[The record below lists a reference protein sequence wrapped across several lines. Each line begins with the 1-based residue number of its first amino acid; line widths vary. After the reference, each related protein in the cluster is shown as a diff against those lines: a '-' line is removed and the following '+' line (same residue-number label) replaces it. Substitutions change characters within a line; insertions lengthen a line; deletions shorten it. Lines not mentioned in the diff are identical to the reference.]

1 LCPSQAL
8 VDAERKSSA
17 ALAKQCTSALRALH
31 TASPPHRAS
40 DSARA
45 IEHTRPCAAPA
56 RARESAPEPILLN
69 SEARDL
75 ELSPERKEERSFAIS
90 NGIASRFYDSI
101 EAADTWVRHVSVE
114 GTFKRG
120 SDARRVERGSYGEE
134 QVKQVVPR
142 EEESYELRPDS
153 RTAHRA
159 PHSDGS
165 QAVGA
170 PSREASAADV
180 SVGEPDEARARSARS
195 SRRAS
200 VGVMAVSETGLYNR
214 DSDGKETARPSVL
227 DALESLTGF
236 DIDNPEENGRYSQQE
251 RYSGRKSSGLPD
263 SAGTREPV
271 LSLEDLADLMEPYSP
286 PISDGMPSE
295 DNREPYEVRVWFG
308 VGRLCYRLNE
318 SSS

>member
-1 LCPSQAL
+1 M
-8 VDAERKSSA
+8 DA
-17 ALAKQCTSALRALH
+17 T
-31 TASPPHRAS
+31 
-40 DSARA
+40 
-45 IEHTRPCAAPA
+45 EHTRPWAAST

-75 ELSPERKEERSFAIS
+75 ELSSERKEERSFAIS
-90 NGIASRFYDSI
+90 NGIASHFYDSI
-101 EAADTWVRHVSVE
+101 DAADSWVRHVSLE

-120 SDARRVERGSYGEE
+120 SDARRAERDSYGEE

-142 EEESYELRPDS
+142 EEDSYELRPNS
-153 RTAHRA
+153 RTGA
-159 PHSDGS
+159 HSDGS
-165 QAVGA
+165 QAVEA
-170 PSREASAADV
+170 PSEEASAADV
-180 SVGEPDEARARSARS
+180 SVGEPDEARTRSAPS
-195 SRRAS
+195 SRRVS

-214 DSDGKETARPSVL
+214 DPDSKETARPSAL

-236 DIDNPEENGRYSQQE
+236 DIDNPDDNGRYSQQE

-295 DNREPYEVRVWFG
+295 DNREPYEVRVSFG
-308 VGRLCYRLNE
+308 VGPLCYRLNE
-318 SSS
+318 PSS